1 MLSEVGLCWIL
12 LQIKNMVDLYLKGQ
26 GHVHTSF
33 CIFWKSLGQSRDDCE
48 LVAHLVLGVIHRR
61 VHTLLKDVLK
71 WGLLR
76 GPGSMQG
83 VPRVF

>member
-1 MLSEVGLCWIL
+1 MGLCWIL
-12 LQIKNMVDLYLKGQ
+12 LQIKNMVDLHLKGQ

-33 CIFWKSLGQSRDDCE
+33 CIFWKSLEQPRRDDCE
-48 LVAHLVLGVIHRR
+48 LVAHLLLGLIHRR

-76 GPGSMQG
+76 GPESVQR
-83 VPRVF
+83 VQRVF